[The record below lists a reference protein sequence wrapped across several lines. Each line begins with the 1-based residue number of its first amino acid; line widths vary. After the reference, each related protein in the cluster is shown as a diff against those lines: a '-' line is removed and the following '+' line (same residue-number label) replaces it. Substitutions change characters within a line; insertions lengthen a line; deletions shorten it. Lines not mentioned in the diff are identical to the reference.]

1 MLLRPLVQLSMPE
14 IKRYISEIKAAN
26 VEDDI
31 DRLEKNTR
39 LLDHVV
45 YKLMLEVYYLAKKYR
60 KEAEP
65 CRKYQD

>member
-45 YKLMLEVYYLAKKYR
+45 
-60 KEAEP
+60 
-65 CRKYQD
+65 